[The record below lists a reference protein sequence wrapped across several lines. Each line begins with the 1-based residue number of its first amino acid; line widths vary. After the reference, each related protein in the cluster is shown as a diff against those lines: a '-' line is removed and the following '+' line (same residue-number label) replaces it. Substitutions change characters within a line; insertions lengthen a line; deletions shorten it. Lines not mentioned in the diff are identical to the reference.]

1 MKIKVETG
9 SYTLSCLIELVAA
22 IAAIFGADPK
32 KLHEELAKT
41 LLRDGGKN
49 IDRRFAG
56 GHITYGSGEY
66 GDDPSFQFELDDE
79 AVLAIIPWI
88 AKLIKILTP
97 IYGII
102 KSLKELCGNIT
113 THLNDVSRDMKADY
127 LKKFGKKPS
136 FVVFALMEES
146 IEAGDVVIVRDDG
159 YGNDDSI
166 RVIRALHCWSVNN
179 LDILTK
185 VVKTKYRDHL
195 SFSEMTE
202 DEAIKKAEAMR
213 PSVEA
218 DVNGTIEALNEKKV
232 KKVF

>member
-1 MKIKVETG
+1 MKIKIETG
-9 SYTLSCLIELVAA
+9 SYVLSCLIELVAT

-41 LLRDGGKN
+41 LIRDGGKN
-49 IDRRFAG
+49 IDHQFAG
-56 GHITYGSGEY
+56 GHITYDTGEY
-66 GDDPSFQFELDDE
+66 GDEPSFQLELDDE

-113 THLNDVSRDMKADY
+113 EHLDDVGRDMKADY
-127 LKKFGKKPS
+127 LKKFGKKPN

-166 RVIRALHCWSVNN
+166 QVIRALHCWSVNN

-185 VVKTKYRDHL
+185 VVKTKYLDHL

-202 DEAIKKAEAMR
+202 DEAIKKAETMR

-218 DVNGTIEALNEKKV
+218 DVKGTIEALNIKKA